1 MATNII
7 IQGQALN
14 SFLSEE
20 KGKVMAFL
28 QKRYSVSQDDLED
41 IYQESSIALY
51 LNIQNRKLTQ
61 LSCTLSTYFL
71 QICINQ
77 TLKHIRKQKKI
88 LPLIDNTI
96 STSDCFIPAKVE
108 ELYDICTE
116 DESTERKT
124 RSEHLVQEIVNSM
137 LATCKD
143 IFMGYYWDNLS
154 TSAIADML
162 GLANS
167 NSVKTQ
173 KYKCLQKFRNKYN
186 ELIKKTYE

>member
-1 MATNII
+1 MATNFI

-28 QKRYSVSQDDLED
+28 QKRYSISQDDLED

-77 TLKHIRKQKKI
+77 TLKNIRKQKKI

-186 ELIKKTYE
+186 ELIKKIYE

>member
-1 MATNII
+1 MATNFI

-20 KGKVMAFL
+20 KGKVMAL
-28 QKRYSVSQDDLED
+28 LHKRYSVSQDDLED

-186 ELIKKTYE
+186 ELIKKIYE